1 MKNKP
6 AGAPSVQNDTK
17 PWCQALMKLSNR
29 AYGNIRDG
37 YIERQKSFRQD
48 HVFIG
53 QKLNAYTRSIPYIFL
68 LSMLMTFALSASLDP
83 ALRSTKYI
91 LYTVGGF
98 SVAVFLFA
106 IVGGIVL
113 DYLHSQIGADIDWDA
128 LGEFARLEQ
137 TYVNLFSETARAAIH
152 CPDDLV
158 LQVKRNIV
166 DMVWLINRENVA
178 KGPTDVNEVNRVRIR
193 ALVDLSVRLGICGA
207 EKVPATFVTFSEYP
221 SEEFYKKQARA
232 MYIRLFG
239 EENVGAC

>member
-1 MKNKP
+1 MKNKS
-6 AGAPSVQNDTK
+6 AGAPSVQNDIK

-37 YIERQKSFRQD
+37 YIERQRSLRQD
-48 HVFIG
+48 HVLIG
-53 QKLNAYTRSIPYIFL
+53 QKLNAYRRSIPYIYVLATFT
-68 LSMLMTFALSASLDP
+68 TFALAVSLDP

-91 LYTVGGF
+91 LYTVGGL
-98 SVAVFLFA
+98 SVAVFVFA
-106 IVGGIVL
+106 IVSHIIL
-113 DYLHSQIGADIDWDA
+113 DGLHSKKDQGIDRDA
-128 LGEFARLEQ
+128 LGEFDRLEQ
-137 TYVNLFSETARAAIH
+137 TYVNLFSETARDAIH

-166 DMVWLINRENVA
+166 DVVWLINRENIA
-178 KGPTDVNEVNRVRIR
+178 RGPTDVNEVNRVRIR
-193 ALVDLSVRLGICGA
+193 ALVDLSVRLGVCGA
-207 EKVPATFVTFSEYP
+207 EKTTADFSGYP